1 MILAID
7 IGNSNIVFGVYDED
21 VLIYQFR
28 IRSEHTKTTDEYASS
43 ILYLIERNGINIK
56 NISGVIVASVVP
68 SLEFTIGRFVR
79 KYLNAEPMAVG
90 SENIQTGIVVKM
102 ENPKEVGA
110 DRLVNA
116 AAAVNKLGA
125 PCVVI
130 DFGTATTLD
139 IVNRNGE
146 YIGGIICPG
155 VMLSAQA
162 LHSNTAK
169 LPEISVDKPKTVVG
183 KNTIHSMQSGIFYG
197 YLAMVNG
204 LLDMVLDEEFQ
215 NAEDVNLVVTGGLG
229 SIFYKEIKYPALYE
243 PSLTLYGL
251 KLIYDKN
258 NLTRFT
264 I

>member
-7 IGNSNIVFGVYDED
+7 IGNSNIVFGIYDED
-21 VLIYQFR
+21 ILIYQFR

-43 ILYLIERNGINIK
+43 ILYLIERNDINIK
-56 NISGVIVASVVP
+56 RISGVIVASVVP

-79 KYLNAEPMAVG
+79 KYLNVEPVTVG
-90 SENIQTGIVVKM
+90 AENIQTGIVVKM
-102 ENPKEVGA
+102 DNPKEVGA
-110 DRLVNA
+110 DRIVNA
-116 AAAVNKLGA
+116 AAAVNKFGF

-130 DFGTATTLD
+130 DFGTATTFD
-139 IVNRNGE
+139 IVSRKGE

-155 VMLSAQA
+155 IMLSAQA

-169 LPEISVDKPKTVVG
+169 LPEISIDKPKTVIG
-183 KNTIHSMQSGIFYG
+183 KDTTHSMQSGIFYG

-204 LLDMVLDEEFQ
+204 LLGMILDEEFQ
-215 NAEDVNLVVTGGLG
+215 NADDVNFVVTGGLG
-229 SIFYKEIKYPALYE
+229 SIYYKEIDYPASYE
-243 PSLTLYGL
+243 PSLTLDGL
-251 KLIYDKN
+251 KTIYDKN